1 MPTNTDKY
9 FSCIYCGAEFTIVK
23 SDDIHTKPI
32 KRELIVMILKH
43 YINVMSVAKII
54 KYIGLNNKDLTNF
67 LVNICCFIV
76 YYLVLLFGNYLL

>member
-32 KRELIVMILKH
+32 KIELIEMILKH
-43 YINVMSVAKII
+43 YITVMSVAKII

-67 LVNICCFIV
+67 SK
-76 YYLVLLFGNYLL
+76 YLLFYCLLFCDLIWLTILL

>member
-23 SDDIHTKPI
+23 SDYIQTKPI
-32 KRELIVMILKH
+32 KIELIEMILKH
-43 YINVMSVAKII
+43 YITVMIVAKII

-67 LVNICCFIV
+67 SK
-76 YYLVLLFGNYLL
+76 YLLFYCLLFCDLIWLTILL

>member
-9 FSCIYCGAEFTIVK
+9 FSCIYSGAEFTIVK

-32 KRELIVMILKH
+32 KIELIEMILKH
-43 YINVMSVAKII
+43 YITVMSVAKII

-67 LVNICCFIV
+67 SKIFV
-76 YYLVLLFGNYLL
+76 VLLFIIL

>member
-1 MPTNTDKY
+1 MPTNTGTY

-54 KYIGLNNKDLTNF
+54 KNIGLNNKDLTNF
-67 LVNICCFIV
+67 
-76 YYLVLLFGNYLL
+76 